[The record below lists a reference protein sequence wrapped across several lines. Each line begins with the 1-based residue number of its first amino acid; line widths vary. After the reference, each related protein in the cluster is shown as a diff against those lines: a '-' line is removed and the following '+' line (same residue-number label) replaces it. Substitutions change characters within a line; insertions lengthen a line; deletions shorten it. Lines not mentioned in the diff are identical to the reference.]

1 MIANINILTYY
12 RGFQHCK
19 SCSLLHLFK
28 QSPSRNSHIQMV
40 SGDYDFL
47 TVQWS
52 FGVTCWEVFTGG
64 KQPYPGIRP
73 LQVSELLESG
83 QRMSIPANSAC
94 SKEM

>member
-1 MIANINILTYY
+1 MIILKLV
-12 RGFQHCK
+12 FQ
-19 SCSLLHLFK
+19 
-28 QSPSRNSHIQMV
+28 NSKMNV
-40 SGDYDFL
+40 CVTTVT

-64 KQPYPGIRP
+64 KQPYPGIHP

-83 QRMSIPANSAC
+83 QRMSIPANAAC